1 VRQTG
6 EPPATAVARVSR
18 RLVPFLVLLY
28 ILNFLDRV
36 NVGFAALE
44 MNRDLGFGPAVYGFG
59 AGVFFLGYCLFEV
72 PSNLVLFRTGARL
85 WIARIMVTWG
95 LAASAMILVRTPWSF
110 YALRFL
116 LGVAEAGFFP
126 GIIFYLTYWYPARER
141 ARAYAWF
148 LAAIP
153 MCGVIGGPV
162 SGALLGL
169 DGRLGLQGWQW
180 LFLLEGIPSV
190 LVGLAVLWLLPDRPR
205 DARWLVPAERGWLE
219 DRLAAERDH
228 AVSHHG
234 TSLRHALANP
244 LVWWLGLSYFLLIVG
259 LYAFVLWLPQLV
271 KASGDFSNFEV
282 GVITAIPYA
291 VAAVGMVLV
300 GRSSDRTGERHL
312 HLALPA
318 LAGALGFVA
327 VTRAGSTGLLIA
339 ALSLTA
345 FGVVGWLGP
354 FWALPTAFL
363 QEQGAA
369 GGIALINSMGAV
381 GGFVGP
387 YLIGYIKQR
396 TGEFE
401 PGLLLLAGFLVAALV
416 IVLGLRAVAVRRADE
431 ASAGVPATPRSAAT
445 PTSPSADNPSET
457 APTRARPSSLP

>member
-1 VRQTG
+1 VNPSAPLDLT
-6 EPPATAVARVSR
+6 PDPAATAIARVSR
-18 RLVPFLVLLY
+18 HLIPFLFLLY

-72 PSNLVLFRTGARL
+72 PSNLVLYRTGARL

-95 LAASAMILVRTPWSF
+95 LVASAMMLVHSPWSF
-110 YALRFL
+110 YVLRFL

-126 GIIFYLTYWYPARER
+126 GIIFYLTYWYPARDR

-153 MCGVIGGPV
+153 ISGIIGGPI

-169 DGRLGLQGWQW
+169 DGLLGLRGWQW

-190 LVGLAVLWLLPDRPR
+190 VVGLLVLVLLPDRPR
-205 DARWLVPAERGWLE
+205 DARWLRPAERAWLE
-219 DRLAAERDH
+219 GALDAERAH
-228 AVSHHG
+228 PGAGHG
-234 TSLRHALANP
+234 VSLRKSLGNP
-244 LVWWLGLSYFLLIVG
+244 IVWWLGATYFLLVVA
-259 LYAFVLWLPQLV
+259 LYGFALWLPQLI
-271 KASGDFSNFEV
+271 KASGEFTNFEV

-291 VAAVGMVLV
+291 VAAAGMVLV
-300 GRSSDRTGERHL
+300 GRRSDRTGERHL

-327 VTRAGSTGLLIA
+327 VTRIGSTAALVA

-345 FGVVGWLGP
+345 FGVLGWLGP

-363 QEQGAA
+363 KEQAAA

-387 YLIGYIKQR
+387 YVLGVVKQR
-396 TGEFE
+396 TGSFTI
-401 PGLLLLAGFLVAALV
+401 GLLMLAGALVAAVV
-416 IVLGLRAVAVRRADE
+416 IVMGLRRKSKAKDLQ
-431 ASAGVPATPRSAAT
+431 PRS
-445 PTSPSADNPSET
+445 PKL
-457 APTRARPSSLP
+457 RA

>member
-1 VRQTG
+1 MSLAAVSH
-6 EPPATAVARVSR
+6 PAIARVSR
-18 RLVPFLVLLY
+18 RLIPFLFLLY

-59 AGVFFLGYCLFEV
+59 AGVFFIGYCLFEV
-72 PSNLVLFRTGARL
+72 PSNLVLYRTGARL

-95 LAASAMILVRTPWSF
+95 LAAAAMMLVRTPWSF

-153 MCGVIGGPV
+153 VCGVIGGPL

-180 LFLLEGIPSV
+180 LFLLEGLPSV
-190 LVGLAVLWLLPDRPR
+190 LVGFAVLGLLPDRPK
-205 DARWLVPAERGWLE
+205 DARWLRPEERAWLE
-219 DRLAAERDH
+219 ERLAAERSDRV
-228 AVSHHG
+228 AHHIG
-234 TSLRHALANP
+234 SLRRTLADP
-244 LVWWLGLSYFLLIVG
+244 LVWWLGLSYFLMIVA
-259 LYAFVLWLPQLV
+259 LYGFALWLPQLV
-271 KASGDFSNFEV
+271 KANGDFSNFEV

-300 GRSSDRTGERHL
+300 GRHSDRTGERHL
-312 HLALPA
+312 HLALPSIV
-318 LAGALGFVA
+318 GVVGFIA
-327 VTRAGSTGLLIA
+327 ATRTGSTGLLLV
-339 ALSLTA
+339 ALSLCA
-345 FGVVGWLGP
+345 FGVLGWLGP

-363 QEQGAA
+363 REQAAA
-369 GGIALINSMGAV
+369 GGIALINSMGAF

-387 YLIGYIKQR
+387 YLIGEIKER
-396 TGEFE
+396 TGEFA
-401 PGLLLLAGFLVAALV
+401 PGLLLLAGCNAVAV
-416 IVLGLRAVAVRRADE
+416 IVILALRVRAVARR
-431 ASAGVPATPRSAAT
+431 T
-445 PTSPSADNPSET
+445 
-457 APTRARPSSLP
+457 

>member
-1 VRQTG
+1 VIAPTDG
-6 EPPATAVARVSR
+6 IAAAAVGRVSR
-18 RLVPFLVLLY
+18 RLIPFLFLLY

-44 MNRDLGFGPAVYGFG
+44 MNRDLGFGSAVYGFG

-72 PSNLVLFRTGARL
+72 PSNLVLYRTGARL

-95 LAASAMILVRTPWSF
+95 LAASAMMLVHTPWSF
-110 YALRFL
+110 YLFRFL

-153 MCGVIGGPV
+153 VCGVIGGPI

-190 LVGLAVLWLLPDRPR
+190 LVGIAVLWLLPDRPR
-205 DARWLVPAERGWLE
+205 DARWLPAVERAWLE
-219 DRLAAERDH
+219 ERLAAEGHDRI
-228 AVSHHG
+228 AHHG
-234 TSLRHALANP
+234 ESLRRALGNP
-244 LVWWLGLSYFLLIVG
+244 MVWWLGLSYFLLVVA
-259 LYAFVLWLPQLV
+259 LYGFALWLPQLV
-271 KASGDFSNFEV
+271 KASGEFTNFEV
-282 GVITAIPYA
+282 GMITAIPYA
-291 VAAVGMVLV
+291 AAAVGMVLA
-300 GRSSDRTGERHL
+300 GRNSDRTGERHL
-312 HLALPA
+312 HLTLPA
-318 LAGALGFVA
+318 LVGALGFIA
-327 VTRAGSTGLLIA
+327 VTRTDSTGLLIA
-339 ALSLTA
+339 ALCLCA
-345 FGVVGWLGP
+345 FGVLGWLGP

-363 QEQGAA
+363 REQAAA

-387 YLIGYIKQR
+387 YLLGDIQER
-396 TGEFE
+396 TGEFA
-401 PGLLLLAGFLVAALV
+401 PGLLVLAGSLAAAAA
-416 IVLGLRAVAVRRADE
+416 IVMGLRATVLRRSGD
-431 ASAGVPATPRSAAT
+431 VT
-445 PTSPSADNPSET
+445 T
-457 APTRARPSSLP
+457 APL

>member
-1 VRQTG
+1 MNAPSSDLGR
-6 EPPATAVARVSR
+6 AAVARVSR
-18 RLVPFLVLLY
+18 RLIPFLFLLY

-72 PSNLVLFRTGARL
+72 PSNLVLYRTGARI

-95 LAASAMILVRTPWSF
+95 LAASAMMLVHTPWSF
-110 YALRFL
+110 YGLRFL

-126 GIIFYLTYWYPARER
+126 GIIFYLTYWYPARDR

-153 MCGVIGGPV
+153 VCGVIGGPI

-190 LVGLAVLWLLPDRPR
+190 LVGFAVLWLLPDRPC
-205 DARWLVPAERGWLE
+205 DARWLPMDERAWLE
-219 DRLAAERDH
+219 DRLAAEGADP
-228 AVSHHG
+228 VGHHG
-234 TSLRHALANP
+234 ESLRQALRNP
-244 LVWWLGLSYFLLIVG
+244 MVWWLGLSYFLLVVA
-259 LYAFVLWLPQLV
+259 LYGFAFWLPQLV
-271 KASGDFSNFEV
+271 KASGSFDNFEV
-282 GVITAIPYA
+282 GLITAIPYA

-300 GRSSDRTGERHL
+300 GRNSDRTGERYL
-312 HLALPA
+312 HLVFPA
-318 LAGALGFVA
+318 LVGAVGFVA
-327 VTRAGSTGLLIA
+327 TTRAGSTGLLIA
-339 ALSLTA
+339 ALCLCA
-345 FGVVGWLGP
+345 LGVLGWLGP

-363 QEQGAA
+363 RGQAAA

-387 YLIGYIKQR
+387 YLVGGLKQR
-396 TGEFE
+396 TGEFA
-401 PGLLLLAGFLVAALV
+401 PGLLFLAGAMVAAAI
-416 IVLGLRAVAVRRADE
+416 IVLLIRATAARQLRRVA
-431 ASAGVPATPRSAAT
+431 AGIAG
-445 PTSPSADNPSET
+445 
-457 APTRARPSSLP
+457 

>member
-1 VRQTG
+1 V
-6 EPPATAVARVSR
+6 TARSPDLRRAVVARISR
-18 RLVPFLVLLY
+18 RLIPFLFLLY

-59 AGVFFLGYCLFEV
+59 AGIFFIGYCLFEV
-72 PSNLVLFRTGARL
+72 PSNLVLYRTGARL

-95 LAASAMILVRTPWSF
+95 LAASAMMLVHAPWSF
-110 YALRFL
+110 YLLRFL

-153 MCGVIGGPV
+153 VCGVIGGPL

-169 DGRLGLQGWQW
+169 DGWLGLRGWQW

-190 LVGLAVLWLLPDRPR
+190 LVGVAVLWLLPDRPR
-205 DARWLVPAERGWLE
+205 DARWLPPAEREWLE
-219 DRLAAERDH
+219 ERLEAERGDP
-228 AVSHHG
+228 VSAHG
-234 TSLRHALANP
+234 ASLRRALADP
-244 LVWWLGLSYFLLIVG
+244 LVWWLGLSYFLLVVA
-259 LYAFVLWLPQLV
+259 LYGFALWLPQLV
-271 KASGDFSNFEV
+271 KAGGDFSNFEV

-327 VTRAGSTGLLIA
+327 ITRTGSTGLLIA

-345 FGVVGWLGP
+345 FGVLGWLGP

-363 QEQGAA
+363 REQAAA

-387 YLIGYIKQR
+387 YLIGNIKER
-396 TGEFE
+396 TGEFT
-401 PGLLLLAGFLVAALV
+401 PGLLLLAVFLVAAVV
-416 IVLGLRAVAVRRADE
+416 IVLGLRATAARRAGA
-431 ASAGVPATPRSAAT
+431 ASAV
-445 PTSPSADNPSET
+445 TS
-457 APTRARPSSLP
+457 

>member
-1 VRQTG
+1 VIAPTDG
-6 EPPATAVARVSR
+6 IAAVAVARVSR
-18 RLVPFLVLLY
+18 RLIPFLFLLY

-72 PSNLVLFRTGARL
+72 PSNLVLYRIGARL

-95 LAASAMILVRTPWSF
+95 LAASAMMLVHTPWSF
-110 YALRFL
+110 YAFRFL

-153 MCGVIGGPV
+153 VCGVIGGPI

-190 LVGLAVLWLLPDRPR
+190 MVGIAVLWLLPDRPR
-205 DARWLVPAERGWLE
+205 DARWLPAVERAWLE
-219 DRLAAERDH
+219 ERLAAEGHDRI
-228 AVSHHG
+228 AHHG
-234 TSLRHALANP
+234 ESLRRALGNP
-244 LVWWLGLSYFLLIVG
+244 MVWWLGLSYFLLVVA
-259 LYAFVLWLPQLV
+259 LYGFALWLPQLV
-271 KASGDFSNFEV
+271 KASGEFTNFEV
-282 GVITAIPYA
+282 GMITAIPYA
-291 VAAVGMVLV
+291 AAAVGMVLV

-318 LAGALGFVA
+318 LVGALGFIA
-327 VTRAGSTGLLIA
+327 VTRTGSTGLLIA
-339 ALSLTA
+339 ALCLCA
-345 FGVVGWLGP
+345 FGVLGWLGP

-363 QEQGAA
+363 REQAAA

-387 YLIGYIKQR
+387 YLIGDIKER
-396 TGEFE
+396 TGEFA
-401 PGLLLLAGFLVAALV
+401 PGLLVLAGSLAAAAA
-416 IVLGLRAVAVRRADE
+416 IVMGLRATVRR
-431 ASAGVPATPRSAAT
+431 RSGDVT
-445 PTSPSADNPSET
+445 T
-457 APTRARPSSLP
+457 APL

>member
-1 VRQTG
+1 MA
-6 EPPATAVARVSR
+6 ESHAVARVSR
-18 RLVPFLVLLY
+18 RLIPFLLLLY

-36 NVGFAALE
+36 NVGFAALD

-72 PSNLVLFRTGARL
+72 PSNLALYRIGARL

-95 LAASAMILVRTPWSF
+95 LAASAMMLVHTPWSF
-110 YALRFL
+110 YLLRFL

-153 MCGVIGGPV
+153 VCGVIGGPI

-169 DGRLGLQGWQW
+169 DGWLGLRGWQW

-190 LVGLAVLWLLPDRPR
+190 LVGFAVLRLLPDRPR
-205 DARWLVPAERGWLE
+205 DARWLPPEEADWLE
-219 DRLAAERDH
+219 RRLAEEGADRI
-228 AVSHHG
+228 AHHG
-234 TSLRHALANP
+234 ESLRQALRNP
-244 LVWWLGLSYFLLIVG
+244 MVWWLGLSYFLLVVA
-259 LYAFVLWLPQLV
+259 LYGFALWLPQLV

-282 GVITAIPYA
+282 GIITAVPYA
-291 VAAVGMVLV
+291 AAAVGMVLV
-300 GRSSDRTGERHL
+300 GRSSDRSGERHL
-312 HLALPA
+312 HLVLPA
-318 LAGALGFVA
+318 LTGAVGFFA
-327 VTRAGSTGLLIA
+327 ATRTGSTWTLVA
-339 ALSLTA
+339 ALCLCA
-345 FGVVGWLGP
+345 FGVLGWLGP

-363 QEQGAA
+363 RKQAAA

-387 YLIGYIKQR
+387 YLIGEIKER
-396 TGEFE
+396 TGEFG
-401 PGLLLLAGFLVAALV
+401 PGLLVLAGSLTAAAA
-416 IVLGLRAVAVRRADE
+416 IVLGLRAAAARAGLAVR
-431 ASAGVPATPRSAAT
+431 P
-445 PTSPSADNPSET
+445 
-457 APTRARPSSLP
+457 

>member
-1 VRQTG
+1 VRRD
-6 EPPATAVARVSR
+6 EPEATLAARDDLGSATLARVSR
-18 RLVPFLVLLY
+18 RLIPFLLLLY

-44 MNRDLGFGPAVYGFG
+44 MNRDLGFGPEVYGFG

-72 PSNLVLFRTGARL
+72 PSNLVLYRTGARI

-95 LAASAMILVRTPWSF
+95 LAASAMMLVHTAWSF

-126 GIIFYLTYWYPARER
+126 GIIFYLTYWFPAPER

-153 MCGVIGGPV
+153 VCGVIGGPV

-180 LFLLEGIPSV
+180 LFLLEGVPSV
-190 LVGLAVLWLLPDRPR
+190 VVGLAVLRFLPDRPR
-205 DARWLVPAERGWLE
+205 NAGWLRSDQRAWLEARLDAERVRGI
-219 DRLAAERDH
+219 AAQAGAPSAGAAHGAASH
-228 AVSHHG
+228 AA
-234 TSLRHALANP
+234 SLRRALANP
-244 LVWWLGLSYFLLIVG
+244 MVWWLGLSYFLLIVP
-259 LYAFVLWLPQLV
+259 LYGFALWLPQLI
-271 KASGDFSNFEV
+271 KASGDFTNFEV
-282 GVITAIPYA
+282 GVITAVPYA

-300 GRSSDRTGERHL
+300 GRRSDHTGERHL
-312 HLALPA
+312 YLAMPA
-318 LAGALGFVA
+318 LAGAVGFLA
-327 VTRAGSTGLLIA
+327 VTRAASPGPLVA

-345 FGVVGWLGP
+345 FGVLGWLGP

-363 QEQGAA
+363 REQAAA
-369 GGIALINSMGAV
+369 GGIALINSIGAF

-387 YLIGYIKQR
+387 YLIGRFKQS
-396 TGEFE
+396 TGQFT
-401 PGLLLLAGFLVAALV
+401 PGLLLLAGSLLVAA
-416 IVLGLRAVAVRRADE
+416 VLAGGLRTASRR
-431 ASAGVPATPRSAAT
+431 
-445 PTSPSADNPSET
+445 
-457 APTRARPSSLP
+457 LPQ

>member
-1 VRQTG
+1 VPTPVPNQADTEAERARTG
-6 EPPATAVARVSR
+6 DHTSATLARVSR
-18 RLVPFLVLLY
+18 RLLPFLLLLY

-44 MNRDLGFGPAVYGFG
+44 MNRDLGFGPEVYGFG
-59 AGVFFLGYCLFEV
+59 AGVFFIGYCLFEV
-72 PSNLVLFRTGARL
+72 PSNLVLYRTGARL

-95 LAASAMILVRTPWSF
+95 LAASAMMLVHTAQSF

-126 GIIFYLTYWYPARER
+126 GIIFYLTYWYPAPER

-153 MCGVIGGPV
+153 VCGVIGGPV

-190 LVGLAVLWLLPDRPR
+190 VVGLAVLRLLPDRPR
-205 DARWLVPAERGWLE
+205 DARWLRPEERAWLE
-219 DRLAAERDH
+219 QRLEADRDH
-228 AVSHHG
+228 GAASHAA
-234 TSLRHALANP
+234 SLRRALADP
-244 LVWWLGLSYFLLIVG
+244 AVWWLSLSYFLLIIP
-259 LYAFVLWLPQLV
+259 LYGFALWLPQLI
-271 KASGDFSNFEV
+271 KASGDFTNFEV

-300 GRSSDRTGERHL
+300 GRRSDRTGERHL

-318 LAGALGFVA
+318 LAGAVGFVA
-327 VTRAGSTGLLIA
+327 VTRADTPVLLVA
-339 ALSLTA
+339 ALSLAA
-345 FGVVGWLGP
+345 FGALGWLGP

-363 QEQGAA
+363 REQAAA
-369 GGIALINSMGAV
+369 GGIALINSMGAF

-387 YLIGYIKQR
+387 YLIGRIKQS
-396 TGEFE
+396 TGEFT
-401 PGLLLLAGFLVAALV
+401 PGLLLLAGSLVAAA
-416 IVLGLRAVAVRRADE
+416 VLAGGLRTAARRR
-431 ASAGVPATPRSAAT
+431 G
-445 PTSPSADNPSET
+445 
-457 APTRARPSSLP
+457 

>member
-1 VRQTG
+1 VIAPTDG
-6 EPPATAVARVSR
+6 IAAAAVARVSR
-18 RLVPFLVLLY
+18 RLIPFLFLLY

-72 PSNLVLFRTGARL
+72 PSNLVLYRTGARL

-95 LAASAMILVRTPWSF
+95 LAASAMMLVHTPWSF
-110 YALRFL
+110 YLFRFL

-153 MCGVIGGPV
+153 VCGVIGGPI

-190 LVGLAVLWLLPDRPR
+190 LVGIAVLWLLPDRPR
-205 DARWLVPAERGWLE
+205 DARWLPAVERAWLE
-219 DRLAAERDH
+219 ERLAAEGHDRI
-228 AVSHHG
+228 AHHG
-234 TSLRHALANP
+234 ESLRRALGNP
-244 LVWWLGLSYFLLIVG
+244 MVWWLGLSYFLLVVA
-259 LYAFVLWLPQLV
+259 LYGFALWLPQLV
-271 KASGDFSNFEV
+271 KASGNFSNFEV

-300 GRSSDRTGERHL
+300 GRHSDRTGERYL

-318 LAGALGFVA
+318 LAGTVGFLA
-327 VTRAGSTGLLIA
+327 ATRTGSTALLIA
-339 ALSLTA
+339 ALSLCA
-345 FGVVGWLGP
+345 FGVLGWLGP

-363 QEQGAA
+363 REQAAA

-387 YLIGYIKQR
+387 YLIGQIKEQ
-396 TGEFE
+396 TGEFA
-401 PGLLLLAGFLVAALV
+401 PGLLVLAGSLAAAGV
-416 IVLGLRAVAVRRADE
+416 IVLALR
-431 ASAGVPATPRSAAT
+431 S
-445 PTSPSADNPSET
+445 T
-457 APTRARPSSLP
+457 APRQSGDLTTAPL

>member
-1 VRQTG
+1 V
-6 EPPATAVARVSR
+6 PPATHDVAEHGNEPDPGAGDPSATALARVSR
-18 RLVPFLVLLY
+18 RLIPFLLLLY
-28 ILNFLDRV
+28 MLNFLDRV

-44 MNRDLGFGPAVYGFG
+44 MNRDLGFGPEVYGFG
-59 AGVFFLGYCLFEV
+59 AGVFFIGYCLFEV
-72 PSNLVLFRTGARL
+72 PSNLVLYRIGARL

-95 LAASAMILVRTPWSF
+95 LAASAMMLVHTPWSF

-126 GIIFYLTYWYPARER
+126 GIIFYLTYWYPAPQR
-141 ARAYAWF
+141 ARAYARF

-153 MCGVIGGPV
+153 VCGVIGGPL

-169 DGRLGLQGWQW
+169 DGWLGLRGWQW

-190 LVGLAVLWLLPDRPR
+190 LVGLAVLRLLPDRPR
-205 DARWLVPAERGWLE
+205 DARWLRAEECVWLEQRLDAERALGVPS
-219 DRLAAERDH
+219 H
-228 AVSHHG
+228 AVS
-234 TSLRHALANP
+234 LRRALGNP
-244 LVWWLGLSYFLLIVG
+244 LVWWLGLIYFLLIVA
-259 LYAFVLWLPQLV
+259 LYGFALWLPQLV
-271 KASGDFSNFEV
+271 KAAGDFSNFEV

-318 LAGALGFVA
+318 LAGAVGFLA
-327 VTRAGSTGLLIA
+327 VTRTGSTGLLVA

-345 FGVVGWLGP
+345 FGVLGWLGP

-363 QEQGAA
+363 REQAAA
-369 GGIALINSMGAV
+369 GGIALINSMGAF

-387 YLIGYIKQR
+387 YLIGRIKQH
-396 TGEFE
+396 TGQFT
-401 PGLLLLAGFLVAALV
+401 PGLWVLAGSLLSAVV
-416 IVLGLRAVAVRRADE
+416 IVVGLRAT
-431 ASAGVPATPRSAAT
+431 GPRT
-445 PTSPSADNPSET
+445 G
-457 APTRARPSSLP
+457 R